1 MTRIEIRALQDIKP
15 WIWSPKRVLFSA
27 SEDGR
32 DFDILS
38 IDKSEL
44 AEDDKEIQIER
55 FVCDVPV
62 HTRYLRIEAE
72 GRDVIPE
79 WHLGR
84 GNDRWM
90 FLDEIVVDLAPSTD
104 L

>member
-1 MTRIEIRALQDIKP
+1 MKRIEVRALQDIKP
-15 WIWSPKRVLFSA
+15 WIWSPRRVLFSA

-32 DFDILS
+32 DFDVVSMAKSTLS
-38 IDKSEL
+38 
-44 AEDDKEIQIER
+44 EDDNTVQIET

-62 HTRYLRIEAE
+62 NTRYLRVEAE
-72 GRDVIPE
+72 GRGPIPE

-90 FLDEIVVDLAPSTD
+90 FLDEIVVDVDESND